1 VVVRTLLTGIP
12 ANVVETICSARDRS
26 RWLWDPNARLAVL
39 DIKLDTAT
47 AAGDRLAALLARLS
61 ERERDRTARRTRSG
75 LAERGAGGGSVGRPA
90 VADRPDLRDRIRAMR
105 PAGMRWQAIPDRLN
119 DEGVATPRGGVGW
132 RPSSVR
138 ATLGYRRPGPRSVG
152 EVGGS
157 IPGLAGD
164 GVAEKQRGKTR

>member
-1 VVVRTLLTGIP
+1 VVVVTLLTGVP
-12 ANVVETICSARDRS
+12 ANVVETICSACDRS

-39 DIKLDTAT
+39 DIKLDAAT

-75 LAERGAGGGSVGRPA
+75 LAERGAEGGSVGRPA
-90 VADRPDLRDRIRAMR
+90 VADRPDLRDRIGAMP

-119 DEGVATPRGGVGW
+119 DEGVATLRGGVGW
-132 RPSSVR
+132 RPSSVQ
-138 ATLGYRRPGPRSVG
+138 ATLGNRRPGPRSVG

-157 IPGLAGD
+157 IPGLAGKEVTAKY
-164 GVAEKQRGKTR
+164 GGQTR